1 MQRAIAEEHLDG
13 WLFFHFRGRDP
24 LCIRILDLPQ
34 KSISTRP
41 AFYLVP
47 VSGEPRKIVHAIEPD
62 VFDNL
67 PGRREIYSSH
77 ERLLQLLASLPKGGV
92 AVQYSEELPIV
103 SFLDLGTARLL
114 EGAGFSLV
122 SSAALIQRTIGV
134 LDKAGID
141 SHERA
146 CRALHEIVGIVWAR
160 CSTLLAGGKGARED
174 EVQTW
179 IMEEFAVRGLQTDH
193 PPIVAAGIDTSDP
206 HFEPVEGNGAL
217 LRPGELLEI
226 DLWAKEKAPGSI
238 YGDIS
243 WIGFA
248 GPNPPAEIQRAFQV
262 LIGARDAGYRFIE
275 EQFRAGEPV
284 TGAQVDRVVRK
295 VLIDAGFESALRHRT
310 GHGIDVEDHGSGVNL
325 DSVEFPDERF
335 LIEGSCFS
343 IEPGIYLPSY
353 GLRTEMNVYIHG
365 GRPHIS
371 GGTPQDR
378 LLVTTIGKSL

>member
-24 LCIRILDLPQ
+24 LCIRLLDLPQ
-34 KSISTRP
+34 NAISTRP

-67 PGRREIYSSH
+67 PGRKEIYASH

-146 CRALHEIVGIVWAR
+146 CRALHEIVGIVWKR
-160 CSTLLAGGKGARED
+160 CSALLAAGKGVRED
-174 EVQTW
+174 EMQTW
-179 IMEEFAVRGLQTDH
+179 IMEEFAARGLQTDH

-206 HFEPVEGNGAL
+206 HFEPPAGNGAP

-226 DLWAKEKAPGSI
+226 DLWAKEKVPGSI

-243 WIGFA
+243 WVGFA
-248 GPNPPAEIQRAFQV
+248 GPKPPEEIERAFQI

-275 EQFRAGEPV
+275 EQFRAGAAV
-284 TGAQVDRVVRK
+284 TGAQVDGVVRK

-343 IEPGIYLPSY
+343 IEPGIYLPGY
-353 GLRTEMNVYIHG
+353 GLRTEINVYIHE

-371 GGTPQDR
+371 GGAPQER
-378 LLVTTIGKSL
+378 LLVASIGKVL